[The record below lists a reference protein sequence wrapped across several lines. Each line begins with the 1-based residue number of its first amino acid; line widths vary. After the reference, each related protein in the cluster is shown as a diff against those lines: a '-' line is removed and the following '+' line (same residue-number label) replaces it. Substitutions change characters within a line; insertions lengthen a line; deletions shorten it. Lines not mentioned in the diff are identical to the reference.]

1 MKPKFGQDFEAD
13 GVCSRFETEVWS
25 LLWRWNLVDISKL
38 SQTCA
43 GMNASLLTMELHV
56 NFQPLLQDFV
66 GVLGMRMTIWY
77 IISLICNLWYCYN
90 TLYLHTA
97 RSNPFLSIC
106 HKQAEKNEK
115 QKLRFCKLHEAR
127 IWSRFWNW
135 WSLLKI
141 WDWSSILTLPGIHTC
156 NIFERLWDHRWLQ
169 LPNSERKPSERSR
182 FKGYLIWL

>member
-1 MKPKFGQDFEAD
+1 MEFAQDLRLKFDPYFDVEIWSIYRSWVKLAQ
-13 GVCSRFETEVWS
+13 VWMLHSSPWNSMWTSRHCCRILYEF
-25 LLWRWNLVDISKL
+25 
-38 SQTCA
+38 
-43 GMNASLLTMELHV
+43 
-56 NFQPLLQDFV
+56 
-66 GVLGMRMTIWY
+66 LGMIMMIWY
-77 IISLICNLWYCYN
+77 IMSLMCNLWYCYN

-97 RSNPFLSIC
+97 RSNPLLSIC

-115 QKLRFCKLHEAR
+115 QKLRFCKLHKAK
-127 IWSRFWNW
+127 IWSRFWNCR
-135 WSLLKI
+135 SLLKI